1 MIVLIFGGFPGMFGY
16 NDECMQS
23 GRSGLRINSKMV
35 AGSKL
40 TYERSKNVENDDFSD
55 FQFDFIETSGRYQ
68 GSILLSP
75 LHQNDS

>member
-1 MIVLIFGGFPGMFGY
+1 MIVLIFGGFPDRFGY

-23 GRSGLRINSKMV
+23 GSSGSMLNNEMV

-40 TYERSKNVENDDFSD
+40 PYERSKNDQNDDFSD

-68 GSILLSP
+68 GSIFLSP

>member
-1 MIVLIFGGFPGMFGY
+1 MIVLIFGIFPDIFGY

-23 GRSGLRINSKMV
+23 ESSGSRLNNEMV
-35 AGSKL
+35 ALPLSEIEGSK
-40 TYERSKNVENDDFSD
+40 NDENYDFSD

-68 GSILLSP
+68 GSIFLSP